1 MLLVLLIIPLALS
14 LVGNQEMFNA
24 YLIWG
29 EKSLQTHFFGMT
41 MPITWLISLDA
52 FVSTGMIAG
61 SVMFWRWY
69 ARHWAE
75 PDEITKV
82 TIGVGISALA
92 PLTLAA
98 ASAVVASTGQPVSL
112 AWALAF
118 HILNDVG
125 FSNVLPVA
133 LALYTRAA
141 PKGLEGLMIA
151 VYYLQLFLGNML
163 VGYVGSL
170 YSTMSAARFWL
181 LHVGIMLLAGAM
193 LLIARRFAS
202 AAMAPPIEKP
212 QAASA

>member
-1 MLLVLLIIPLALS
+1 
-14 LVGNQEMFNA
+14 
-24 YLIWG
+24 
-29 EKSLQTHFFGMT
+29 
-41 MPITWLISLDA
+41 
-52 FVSTGMIAG
+52 
-61 SVMFWRWY
+61 
-69 ARHWAE
+69 
-75 PDEITKV
+75 
-82 TIGVGISALA
+82 
-92 PLTLAA
+92 
-98 ASAVVASTGQPVSL
+98 VSL

-118 HILNDVG
+118 HLLNDIG

-170 YSTMSAARFWL
+170 YSTMSAASFWL